1 MPSSTVTNDFIMLK
15 TVTILLKSW
24 FSKSIFH
31 FVMNVECRLGCR
43 GLKVRREIERERRE
57 ERGWVV
63 MWITGK
69 SPLSKHQNM

>member
-31 FVMNVECRLGCR
+31 FVMNVECKLGCR
-43 GLKVRREIERERRE
+43 GLKVRREIERGEK
-57 ERGWVV
+57 RGGG
-63 MWITGK
+63 M
-69 SPLSKHQNM
+69 